1 MFGRNDFVENVKSAL
16 AAVDCDMGAFRSW
29 QKMYDK
35 LKKKKSEQ
43 EDRYRRCREQTKR
56 VQEDAQLMEHMLTTA
71 QSVDGKEFGRLLKDL
86 RQMQN
91 SFDHEFLV
99 SKEDQEFHSTYD
111 TILRLGT
118 KALNAPDQ
126 KLLLQSEIEN
136 LLALLKENLEK
147 EEPEIAA
154 LTFYYQFGSDQELAQ
169 LPPAEKLS
177 KITYLYE
184 CEFRR
189 PILQLLESGISG
201 PESRNIYMKL
211 QQTVAAEKNMKR
223 CRFFWCTSGTYFRT
237 DDGRIKKQ
245 EDSYGTQTI
254 AGRKIPA
261 L

>member
-111 TILRLGT
+111 TILRLG
-118 KALNAPDQ
+118 
-126 KLLLQSEIEN
+126 SEIEN

-201 PESRNIYMKL
+201 AGEQKHTYE
-211 QQTVAAEKNMKR
+211 TATDKNMKR
-223 CRFFWCTSGTYFRT
+223 CRSFLVHIRNIF
-237 DDGRIKKQ
+237 
-245 EDSYGTQTI
+245 
-254 AGRKIPA
+254 
-261 L
+261 

>member
-35 LKKKKSEQ
+35 LKKKKGEQ

-189 PILQLLESGISG
+189 PILQLLESGISSARQQKRTYETATDRG
-201 PESRNIYMKL
+201 SRKKYETLQVFLDGQPEHILEQMM
-211 QQTVAAEKNMKR
+211 E
-223 CRFFWCTSGTYFRT
+223 
-237 DDGRIKKQ
+237 
-245 EDSYGTQTI
+245 E
-254 AGRKIPA
+254 
-261 L
+261 

>member
-147 EEPEIAA
+147 EEPKIEA
-154 LTFYYQFGSDQELAQ
+154 LTFYYQLGSDQELAQ
-169 LPPAEKLS
+169 LPPAEKLE
-177 KITYLYE
+177 KITYFYE
-184 CEFRR
+184 HEFRQ
-189 PILQLLESGISG
+189 PILQLLENGISRAG
-201 PESRNIYMKL
+201 QLKDTYEAATDRASRKKYEMLQVLFDGQPEHILEQLM
-211 QQTVAAEKNMKR
+211 E
-223 CRFFWCTSGTYFRT
+223 
-237 DDGRIKKQ
+237 
-245 EDSYGTQTI
+245 E
-254 AGRKIPA
+254 
-261 L
+261 

>member
-99 SKEDQEFHSTYD
+99 SKEDQE
-111 TILRLGT
+111 
-118 KALNAPDQ
+118 
-126 KLLLQSEIEN
+126 
-136 LLALLKENLEK
+136 K

-189 PILQLLESGISG
+189 PILRLLESGISSARQQKRTYETATDRG
-201 PESRNIYMKL
+201 SRKKYETLQVFLDGQPEHILEQMM
-211 QQTVAAEKNMKR
+211 E
-223 CRFFWCTSGTYFRT
+223 
-237 DDGRIKKQ
+237 
-245 EDSYGTQTI
+245 E
-254 AGRKIPA
+254 
-261 L
+261 

>member
-154 LTFYYQFGSDQELAQ
+154 LTFYYQIG
-169 LPPAEKLS
+169 
-177 KITYLYE
+177 
-184 CEFRR
+184 
-189 PILQLLESGISG
+189 
-201 PESRNIYMKL
+201 
-211 QQTVAAEKNMKR
+211 
-223 CRFFWCTSGTYFRT
+223 SGTRAAA
-237 DDGRIKKQ
+237 
-245 EDSYGTQTI
+245 
-254 AGRKIPA
+254 AGREAVEDYIFI
-261 L
+261 

>member
-147 EEPEIAA
+147 EEPEIEA
-154 LTFYYQFGSDQELAQ
+154 LTFYYQLGSDQELVQ
-169 LPPAEKLS
+169 LPPTEKLE
-177 KITYLYE
+177 KITYFYE
-184 CEFRR
+184 REFRQ
-189 PILQLLESGISG
+189 PILQLLENGISRAG
-201 PESRNIYMKL
+201 QLKDTYEAATDRASRKKYEMLQVLFDGQPEHILEQLM
-211 QQTVAAEKNMKR
+211 E
-223 CRFFWCTSGTYFRT
+223 
-237 DDGRIKKQ
+237 
-245 EDSYGTQTI
+245 E
-254 AGRKIPA
+254 
-261 L
+261 

>member
-136 LLALLKENLEK
+136 LLALLKEDLEK
-147 EEPEIAA
+147 EEPKIEA
-154 LTFYYQFGSDQELAQ
+154 LTFYYQLGSDQELAQ
-169 LPPAEKLS
+169 LPPAEKLE
-177 KITYLYE
+177 KITYFYE
-184 CEFRR
+184 HEFRQ
-189 PILQLLESGISG
+189 PILQLLENGISRAG
-201 PESRNIYMKL
+201 QLKDTYEAATDRASRKKYEMLQVLFDGQPEHILEQLM
-211 QQTVAAEKNMKR
+211 E
-223 CRFFWCTSGTYFRT
+223 
-237 DDGRIKKQ
+237 
-245 EDSYGTQTI
+245 E
-254 AGRKIPA
+254 
-261 L
+261 

>member
-201 PESRNIYMKL
+201 AGEQK
-211 QQTVAAEKNMKR
+211 Q
-223 CRFFWCTSGTYFRT
+223 TYFRT

>member
-154 LTFYYQFGSDQELAQ
+154 LTFYYQLGSDQELAQ
-169 LPPAEKLS
+169 LPPAEKLE
-177 KITYLYE
+177 KITYFYE
-184 CEFRR
+184 HEFRQ
-189 PILQLLESGISG
+189 PILQLLENGISRAG
-201 PESRNIYMKL
+201 QLKDTYEAATDRASRKKYEMLQVLFDGQPEHILEQLM
-211 QQTVAAEKNMKR
+211 E
-223 CRFFWCTSGTYFRT
+223 
-237 DDGRIKKQ
+237 
-245 EDSYGTQTI
+245 E
-254 AGRKIPA
+254 
-261 L
+261 

>member
-169 LPPAEKLS
+169 LPPAE
-177 KITYLYE
+177 
-184 CEFRR
+184 
-189 PILQLLESGISG
+189 PILRLLESGISSARQQKRTYETATDRG
-201 PESRNIYMKL
+201 SRKKYETLQVFLDGQPEHILEQMM
-211 QQTVAAEKNMKR
+211 E
-223 CRFFWCTSGTYFRT
+223 
-237 DDGRIKKQ
+237 
-245 EDSYGTQTI
+245 E
-254 AGRKIPA
+254 
-261 L
+261 

>member
-91 SFDHEFLV
+91 GFDHEFLV

-111 TILRLGT
+111 TILRLGM
-118 KALNAPDQ
+118 KALNASDQ

-147 EEPEIAA
+147 EEPKIEA
-154 LTFYYQFGSDQELAQ
+154 LTFYYQLGSDQELAQ
-169 LPPAEKLS
+169 LPPAEKLE
-177 KITYLYE
+177 KITYFYE
-184 CEFRR
+184 HEFRQ
-189 PILQLLESGISG
+189 PILQLLENGISRAG
-201 PESRNIYMKL
+201 QLKDTYEAATDRASRKKYEMLQVLFDGQPEHILEQLM
-211 QQTVAAEKNMKR
+211 E
-223 CRFFWCTSGTYFRT
+223 
-237 DDGRIKKQ
+237 
-245 EDSYGTQTI
+245 E
-254 AGRKIPA
+254 
-261 L
+261 

>member
-118 KALNAPDQ
+118 KALNASDQ

-147 EEPEIAA
+147 EEPKIEA
-154 LTFYYQFGSDQELAQ
+154 LTFYYQLGSDQELAQ
-169 LPPAEKLS
+169 LPPAEKLE
-177 KITYLYE
+177 KITYFYE
-184 CEFRR
+184 HEFRQ
-189 PILQLLESGISG
+189 PILQLLENGISRAG
-201 PESRNIYMKL
+201 QLKDTYEAATDRASRKKYEMLQVLFDGQPEHILEQLM
-211 QQTVAAEKNMKR
+211 E
-223 CRFFWCTSGTYFRT
+223 
-237 DDGRIKKQ
+237 
-245 EDSYGTQTI
+245 E
-254 AGRKIPA
+254 
-261 L
+261 

>member
-184 CEFRR
+184 CEFRQ
-189 PILQLLESGISG
+189 PILRLLENGISRAG
-201 PESRNIYMKL
+201 QLKDTYEAATDRASRKKYEMLQVLFDGQPEHILEQLM
-211 QQTVAAEKNMKR
+211 E
-223 CRFFWCTSGTYFRT
+223 
-237 DDGRIKKQ
+237 
-245 EDSYGTQTI
+245 E
-254 AGRKIPA
+254 
-261 L
+261 

>member
-184 CEFRR
+184 CEFRDR
-189 PILQLLESGISG
+189 FCSFWNQVFPV
-201 PESRNIYMKL
+201 PESRNIHMKL

-223 CRFFWCTSGTYFRT
+223 CRSFLVHIRNIF
-237 DDGRIKKQ
+237 
-245 EDSYGTQTI
+245 
-254 AGRKIPA
+254 
-261 L
+261 

>member
-1 MFGRNDFVENVKSAL
+1 
-16 AAVDCDMGAFRSW
+16 
-29 QKMYDK
+29 
-35 LKKKKSEQ
+35 
-43 EDRYRRCREQTKR
+43 
-56 VQEDAQLMEHMLTTA
+56 
-71 QSVDGKEFGRLLKDL
+71 
-86 RQMQN
+86 MQN
-91 SFDHEFLV
+91 SFDHEFLI

-201 PESRNIYMKL
+201 AREQKHTYETATDRGSRKKYETLQIFFDEQPEHILEQMM
-211 QQTVAAEKNMKR
+211 E
-223 CRFFWCTSGTYFRT
+223 
-237 DDGRIKKQ
+237 
-245 EDSYGTQTI
+245 E
-254 AGRKIPA
+254 
-261 L
+261 

>member
-43 EDRYRRCREQTKR
+43 ENRYRRCREQTKR

-189 PILQLLESGISG
+189 PILELLESGISG
-201 PESRNIYMKL
+201 AGEQKHTYETATDRGSRKKYETLQIFFDEQPEHILEQMM
-211 QQTVAAEKNMKR
+211 E
-223 CRFFWCTSGTYFRT
+223 
-237 DDGRIKKQ
+237 
-245 EDSYGTQTI
+245 E
-254 AGRKIPA
+254 
-261 L
+261 

>member
-177 KITYLYE
+177 KITYLS
-184 CEFRR
+184 
-189 PILQLLESGISG
+189 SGDRFCNFWNQVFPV
-201 PESRNIYMKL
+201 PESRNIHMKL

-223 CRFFWCTSGTYFRT
+223 CRSFLVHIRNIF
-237 DDGRIKKQ
+237 
-245 EDSYGTQTI
+245 
-254 AGRKIPA
+254 
-261 L
+261 